1 MAHELATTRGRI
13 AMAYVGEAPW
23 HGLGVQLNEPA
34 TSAAAIA
41 AAGLNY
47 EIELERLVTPSGVA
61 VPHRFAVV
69 RQDTRQALGTVGR
82 GYRPIQNVEAFDFL
96 DELVGEG
103 GVRFHTAGALGG
115 GERVWMLAQIPG
127 ELRVRGTDDI
137 SQKFLL
143 LSNSHDGSSSLRV
156 FYTPIRV
163 VCQNTLTFA
172 LRRGHESGVTVA
184 HRGDIRT
191 RLDDARR
198 VLGIAQS
205 RFAKVG
211 SQMDRLAARPLR
223 VGETEAYFRAMY
235 PDRHGD
241 ERGRA
246 RAIRQRLNLLFEEGR
261 GQDLPGVRHTAWAAV
276 NAVTEYVDHYRPTRA
291 AEQSTRRDRRL
302 ASAWF
307 GSGAQLKQFAWQTAL
322 DLAV

>member
-1 MAHELATTRGRI
+1 
-13 AMAYVGEAPW
+13 MAYVGEAPW
-23 HGLGVQLNEPA
+23 HGLGVRLEEPA
-34 TSAAAIA
+34 TSAAAME
-41 AAGLNY
+41 AAGLDY

-82 GYRPIQNVEAFDFL
+82 GYRPIQNAEAFDFL

-103 GVRFHTAGALGG
+103 AVRFDTAGALGQ
-115 GERVWMLAQIPG
+115 GERVWMLAQVPG
-127 ELRVRGTDDI
+127 ELRVRGTDDV
-137 SQKFLL
+137 SHKFLL
-143 LSNSHDGSSSLRV
+143 LSNSHDGSSSLRM
-156 FYTPIRV
+156 FFTPVRV

-172 LRRGHESGVTVA
+172 HRLGLESGVTIS

-191 RLDDARR
+191 RLDEARML
-198 VLGIAQS
+198 LGIAQS
-205 RFAKVG
+205 RFMQLG

-223 VGETEAYFRAMY
+223 VGETEEYFRALY
-235 PDRHGD
+235 PDRHSD

-246 RAIRQRLNLLFEEGR
+246 KAIRQRLQLLFEEGR

-291 AEQSTRRDRRL
+291 AEASTRRDRRL

-307 GSGAQLKQFAWQTAL
+307 GSGAQLKLLAWETAL